1 MYQIFRFGGAGATAA
16 ADETGPEIADA
27 GSTAGAEGGGT
38 TLADGPEG
46 LDPVG
51 VDTLTEEL
59 LPESI
64 SRFNRFRS
72 PRISDATW

>member
-1 MYQIFRFGGAGATAA
+1 MYQRFRFAGAGTGTAG
-16 ADETGPEIADA
+16 DETGPEMADA
-27 GSTAGAEGGGT
+27 GCTAGAEGGGT

-46 LDPVG
+46 VEPVG
-51 VDTLTEEL
+51 VDTLTDEL
-59 LPESI
+59 FPESI